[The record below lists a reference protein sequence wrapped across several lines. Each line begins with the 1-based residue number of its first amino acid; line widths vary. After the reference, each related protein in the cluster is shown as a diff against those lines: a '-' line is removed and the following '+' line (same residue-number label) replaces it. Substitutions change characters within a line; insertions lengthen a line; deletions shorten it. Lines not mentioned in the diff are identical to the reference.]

1 MIGKEAQMSEA
12 IKQIVSEFEKP
23 VIDIPSD
30 IMDAIKSS
38 RLDLTQNIPDPQM
51 LVSKGDLPVCTRGN
65 FSFVIGLPGARKSFL
80 CSGIAGAFLSEN
92 GCMGLD
98 NPNGTGRLL
107 WIDTEQAPGHV
118 AKIGRRLNRIAGL
131 ATNINSENIIIH
143 MLREFQPPMRHK
155 IFDTCMRLY
164 HPDFIVL
171 DGVSDLVADPNS
183 SEQSTSVINDLMAFT
198 KEFDCHVLTVI
209 HANVGSEKARGHLG
223 SEALRKCETAIFA
236 EAKGDI
242 TLCKWVKTRDMRPVD
257 FAFMVMEGLP
267 VETEYTSIEA
277 KTDKLR
283 QALSNIMPQHPG
295 TITYSEL
302 KQKLMQQLGVKE
314 RSAEKN
320 ITKAVENG
328 YIIKNQV
335 GCYYLPKV
343 ENYNDSLPF

>member
-1 MIGKEAQMSEA
+1 MSEA

-267 VETEYTSIEA
+267 VETEYTLIEA